1 MCGRYTIVDPGQAA
15 DMLEPDEIEADLRR
29 PRYNIAPTQKVPA
42 LLVRNG
48 RRVLA
53 EMQWGLV
60 PAWAR
65 DKAMGVRLINAR
77 AETLS
82 EKPAFR
88 NALRK
93 SRCLIPADGFYEWQ
107 KQGARKIPM
116 YIRLIGGRPFAFAG
130 LFELWRGQD
139 EELLSCTIITTEAD
153 EPIRPIHER
162 MPVILPCELYRSW
175 LDPSLNDKDAISSLL
190 RPVEGRMLEAY
201 PVSSHVNSPRNDDPG
216 CIMPC
221 DVKE

>member
-1 MCGRYTIVDPGQAA
+1 MVDPRRAV
-15 DMLEPDEIEADLRR
+15 DMLEPDEVEADLSR

-60 PAWAR
+60 PGWAR
-65 DKAMGVRLINAR
+65 DKKIGARLINAR
-77 AETLS
+77 AETLA

-93 SRCLIPADGFYEWQ
+93 GRCLVPADGFYEWQ
-107 KQGARKIPM
+107 KEDKRKIPM

-130 LFELWRGQD
+130 LYEFWRDAD
-139 EELLSCTIITTEAD
+139 EELLSCTIITTEAN
-153 EPIRPIHER
+153 ELVRPIHTR
-162 MPVILPCELYRSW
+162 MPVILPPEMHKPW
-175 LDPSLNDKDAISSLL
+175 LDPTLTEKEAACALL
-190 RPVEGRMLEAY
+190 RPMEGRLMEAF
-201 PVSSHVNSPRNDDPG
+201 PVSSRVNSPRNDDPG
-216 CIMPC
+216 CIIPC